1 MMRAETIG
9 LARVST
15 INTPSRVDTM
25 SPFKVPG
32 YGNGSRLER
41 NMLRSGAAVA
51 LVAFL
56 SFCVM
61 WVQWQSAPGVPRIS
75 GDFVSFWTAGQLA
88 LEGQAAD
95 AYQMA
100 PHFMRQKAVH
110 GDPNWPY
117 LAFFYPPFFLL
128 LCAGFALLGYLPALC
143 LWLATSFACYAAA
156 LRALLP
162 KGLREG
168 EPIWV
173 LSLGYPAVMVNAGF
187 GQNGFLST
195 ALLGGAAVWL
205 DRRPVLAGLCL
216 GCLAYKPQ
224 LGIIVPLAL
233 AVAGRWRSFAA
244 AGATVLAMAAA
255 ATLAFGTEIWPPFMA
270 NMAEAR
276 LNWLEPINP
285 PYLQYFI
292 TVYGAI
298 RLHGGPLVLAY
309 AAQGVVSVVAAFM
322 LVRALLRRPPGA
334 RSGRAEGA
342 AIAACV
348 PFCSPFLLEYDLVIL
363 AVPMAWL
370 LSEALRG
377 GFRPGERA
385 ILLGAYLAPV
395 LFKLTVFDNA
405 MKLGV
410 IVVAAMLFAAVLRRM
425 TEDPQDFTVRGS
437 YAIANPVTAGMSEVL
452 CKTVA
457 VKVEA
462 S

>member
-9 LARVST
+9 QARVST
-15 INTPSRVDTM
+15 ITPPSRVDIV
-25 SPFKVPG
+25 SPFKVTG
-32 YGNGSRLER
+32 YGKGSRLEFYT
-41 NMLRSGAAVA
+41 LRMGEALA

-88 LEGQAAD
+88 LEGHAAD
-95 AYQMA
+95 AYQMV
-100 PHFMRQKAVH
+100 PHFLKQKAVH

-128 LCAGFALLGYLPALC
+128 LCAGFALLSYLPALC
-143 LWLATSFACYAAA
+143 LWLVTSCFCYVAA

-162 KGLREG
+162 KGLRAG
-168 EPIWV
+168 EPVWV
-173 LSLGYPAVMVNAGF
+173 LLLGYPAVMVNAGF

-205 DRRPVLAGLCL
+205 DRRPVLAGMCF

-224 LGIIVPLAL
+224 LGIIIPLAL
-233 AVAGRWRSFAA
+233 AVAGRWRCFAA

-255 ATLAFGTEIWPPFMA
+255 ATLAFGTDIWPQFIA
-270 NMAEAR
+270 GMAEAR

-285 PYLQYFI
+285 PYLEFFI
-292 TVYGAI
+292 TVYGAV

-309 AAQGVVSVVAAFM
+309 AAQAVVSVAAAFM
-322 LVRALLRRPPGA
+322 LVRALLRRPSGA

-348 PFCSPFLLEYDLVIL
+348 PFCSPFMLEYDLVIL

-370 LSEALRG
+370 LGEALRD
-377 GFRPGERA
+377 GFRRGERA
-385 ILLGAYLAPV
+385 TLLAVYLAPV
-395 LFKLTVFDNA
+395 LFKMTLFDNA

-410 IVVAAMLFAAVLRRM
+410 IAAAAMLFAAVLRRM
-425 TEDPQDFTVRGS
+425 
-437 YAIANPVTAGMSEVL
+437 ANPLTAETMPCRLDMAPSEL
-452 CKTVA
+452 KQA
-457 VKVEA
+457 A
-462 S
+462 DYR

>member
-1 MMRAETIG
+1 
-9 LARVST
+9 
-15 INTPSRVDTM
+15 
-25 SPFKVPG
+25 
-32 YGNGSRLER
+32 
-41 NMLRSGAAVA
+41 
-51 LVAFL
+51 
-56 SFCVM
+56 
-61 WVQWQSAPGVPRIS
+61 
-75 GDFVSFWTAGQLA
+75 
-88 LEGQAAD
+88 
-95 AYQMA
+95 
-100 PHFMRQKAVH
+100 
-110 GDPNWPY
+110 
-117 LAFFYPPFFLL
+117 
-128 LCAGFALLGYLPALC
+128 
-143 LWLATSFACYAAA
+143 
-156 LRALLP
+156 
-162 KGLREG
+162 
-168 EPIWV
+168 
-173 LSLGYPAVMVNAGF
+173 
-187 GQNGFLST
+187 
-195 ALLGGAAVWL
+195 
-205 DRRPVLAGLCL
+205 
-216 GCLAYKPQ
+216 
-224 LGIIVPLAL
+224 
-233 AVAGRWRSFAA
+233 
-244 AGATVLAMAAA
+244 
-255 ATLAFGTEIWPPFMA
+255 
-270 NMAEAR
+270 MAEAR

-425 TEDPQDFTVRGS
+425 TENPQDFTVRGS
-437 YAIANPVTAGMSEVL
+437 YAIANPITAGMSEVL

-462 S
+462 SAN